1 MTRSILEQ
9 AAYSQQQMMYGAV
22 LASSLN
28 RVAPPSTTTAFII
41 FINNTWAFW
50 SNFFT
55 KTIPGMFKPP
65 LTPIKFIVRL
75 ILIFLLV
82 MVVIYIINTIKNISN
97 PVIKPE
103 GFEDKKKT
111 NIQPILNSV
120 EKRVNDLMNV
130 TTNEGFQVNIKNK
143 LINIQPMTVK
153 QAAFLGPLKNGAFDA
168 NNGISQQ
175 LKLGVRS
182 FFFNI
187 DYITEQKDV
196 LNQPLPYEPVL
207 IYRDNDKNLTSYK
220 SYATLE
226 ETFKYLGEYAFND
239 RIPNYTSP
247 VIVYLHFVRTPDKL
261 NQTERYVQYIKK
273 VSTSLNILNP
283 FLAKDYY
290 RSSKES
296 DLFNQDIS
304 VFDKKILIG
313 TNIDTS
319 YSKQLNAENRLT
331 LMEDLDF
338 KINFHYYK
346 EDKDSIDATV
356 TYGPQTVPNAFIVK
370 AMTLLNMSEQ
380 ERNDWLEKHKN
391 KFILVKDEPMNI
403 LYPAQV
409 GILLNTFG
417 VNVVPYDFFNS
428 ELKDAKNVKKQY
440 NGSSKV
446 KPDILLM

>member
-1 MTRSILEQ
+1 MSRSLIEQ
-9 AAYSQQQMMYGAV
+9 ATYAQQQRMYGPIV
-22 LASSLN
+22 ASSLN
-28 RVAPPSTTTAFII
+28 KVAPPSTTSAFMN
-41 FINNTWAFW
+41 FINNSRTFW

-75 ILIFLLV
+75 IVGFLLI
-82 MVVIYIINTIKNISN
+82 MLCIYIINIIKNLSD

-103 GFEDKKKT
+103 GFENKKKT

-120 EKRVNDLMNV
+120 EKRVNNLVNI
-130 TTNEGFQVNIKNK
+130 TENEGFQVDMKKK

-187 DYITEQKDV
+187 DYLTEQKDTI
-196 LNQPLPYEPVL
+196 NQPLPYEPVL
-207 IYRDNDKNLTSYK
+207 IYRDNENNLTSYK

-239 RIPNYTSP
+239 RIPNYNNP
-247 VIVYLHFVRTPDKL
+247 IIIYLHFVRTPDKL
-261 NQTERYVQYIKK
+261 NQTERYIQYIKK

-283 FLAKDYY
+283 FLAKEYY
-290 RSSKES
+290 RSTKES

-313 TNIDTS
+313 TNIDTT

-356 TYGPQTVPNAFIVK
+356 AYGPQTVPNAFIVK
-370 AMTLLNMSEQ
+370 AITLLKMSNQ

-403 LYPAQV
+403 LNPAQV
-409 GILLNTFG
+409 NILLNTFG

-428 ELKDAKNVKKQY
+428 ELNDAKNVKKQY
-440 NGSSKV
+440 NGSWKV

>member
-1 MTRSILEQ
+1 MSRSILDQ
-9 AAYSQQQMMYGAV
+9 AMYSQQQRMYGPIV
-22 LASSLN
+22 ASSLN
-28 RVAPPSTTTAFII
+28 RVAPPSTTSAFMV
-41 FINNTWAFW
+41 FLMNTRNFW

-75 ILIFLLV
+75 IVGFLLI
-82 MVVIYIINTIKNISN
+82 MLCIYIINIVKNISD
-97 PVIKPE
+97 PVVKAE
-103 GFEDKKKT
+103 GFEDKRKT
-111 NIQPILNSV
+111 NIQPVLNSV
-120 EKRVNDLMNV
+120 EKRVNDLVNV
-130 TTNEGFQVNIKNK
+130 NEGFQLDMKKK
-143 LINIQPMTVK
+143 LINIQPLTVK
-153 QAAFLGPLKNGAFDA
+153 QAAFLGPLKAGAFDA
-168 NNGISQQ
+168 NNGIAQQ

-187 DYITEQKDV
+187 DYITDQKDTV
-196 LNQPLPYEPVL
+196 NQPLPYEPVL
-207 IYRDNDKNLTSYK
+207 IYRDNNNNLTSYK
-220 SYATLE
+220 SFAVLE
-226 ETFKYLGEYAFND
+226 EAFKYLGEYAFND

-261 NQTERYVQYIKK
+261 NQTDRYVQFIKK

-283 FLAKDYY
+283 YLAKEYY

-296 DLFNQDIS
+296 DLFNQDLS
-304 VFDKKILIG
+304 VFDGKILLG

-319 YSKQLNAENRLT
+319 YSKQLNAENKLT

-370 AMTLLNMSEQ
+370 ATTLLSMSAQ

-403 LYPAQV
+403 LNPAQV
-409 GILLNTFG
+409 NILLNTFG

-440 NGSSKV
+440 NGSWKV
-446 KPDILLM
+446 KPDILLI